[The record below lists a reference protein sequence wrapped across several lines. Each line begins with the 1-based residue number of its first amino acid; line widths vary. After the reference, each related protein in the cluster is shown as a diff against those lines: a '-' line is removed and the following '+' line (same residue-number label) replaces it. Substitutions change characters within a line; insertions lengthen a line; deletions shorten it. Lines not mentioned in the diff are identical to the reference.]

1 MCLSA
6 WLPACK
12 ITKAICKVLRVR
24 ECSFESWV
32 GQASKIAFAGY
43 VVEQAGGPKEA
54 YFDKP
59 SQEKLHDM
67 QQARSARTAGLL
79 TIAAC

>member
-1 MCLSA
+1 MHSRQFERCD
-6 WLPACK
+6 W
-12 ITKAICKVLRVR
+12 R
-24 ECSFESWV
+24 SFESWV

-43 VVEQAGGPKEA
+43 VTERAGGPKEA

-67 QQARSARTAGLL
+67 QMVRKSCCRGCWDHLRSV
-79 TIAAC
+79 